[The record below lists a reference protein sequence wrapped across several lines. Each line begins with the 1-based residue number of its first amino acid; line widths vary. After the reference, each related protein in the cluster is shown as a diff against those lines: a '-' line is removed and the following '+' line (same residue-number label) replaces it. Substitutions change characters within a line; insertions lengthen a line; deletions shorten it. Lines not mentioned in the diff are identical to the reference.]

1 MGHLG
6 HGVAALVGKRMEA
19 DKRSVLDTQPTLCA
33 YSDIILEKKQEKPH
47 GLGWV
52 SLQCLNVDSL
62 PRLIP

>member
-47 GLGWV
+47 GFSRGM
-52 SLQCLNVDSL
+52 N
-62 PRLIP
+62 P